1 MNSHFL
7 VLNGHLTCI
16 KKAEPDRSAYIC
28 SDGVRS

>member
-16 KKAEPDRSAYIC
+16 KKAEPDRSAYKL
-28 SDGVRS
+28 